1 MNELLNL
8 LKDGH
13 ARTTLMLAS
22 ELHTTPADIRRKL
35 EFLENA
41 GIIKRISF
49 TAVSCGGGSCSGCTG
64 CNPNAGTEIITA
76 GGPNMAGGSNDKTG
90 KSGCAGCIPGAEL
103 LNMGEMWEVVR

>member
-13 ARTTLMLAS
+13 VRTTLMLAS

-41 GIIKRISF
+41 GIIKRISL
-49 TAVSCGGGSCSGCTG
+49 TAASCGGGSCSGCTG
-64 CNPNAGTEIITA
+64 C
-76 GGPNMAGGSNDKTG
+76 GPGVSPGDIPGDRKG

-103 LNMGEMWEVVR
+103 MNMGEMWEVVR

>member
-22 ELHTTPADIRRKL
+22 ELHTTQADIRRKL

-49 TAVSCGGGSCSGCTG
+49 TAASCGGGNCSSCTG
-64 CNPNAGTEIITA
+64 CSPNAGKDPD
-76 GGPNMAGGSNDKTG
+76 GRKG
-90 KSGCAGCIPGAEL
+90 KGDCDL
-103 LNMGEMWEVVR
+103 

>member
-22 ELHTTPADIRRKL
+22 ELHTTQADIRRKL

-49 TAVSCGGGSCSGCTG
+49 RGRRILLINQQGRRPLFVSKSRFFSGF
-64 CNPNAGTEIITA
+64 
-76 GGPNMAGGSNDKTG
+76 S
-90 KSGCAGCIPGAEL
+90 
-103 LNMGEMWEVVR
+103 VF